1 MDYHDRFRVKPGA
14 TVDLRRFD
22 AAQTAGRSEREAR
35 DEIAANADKL
45 RKLQDTL
52 YAENRRSLLIVLQA
66 MDAGGKDGTVRHV
79 FASIN
84 PQGVSVHAFKQP
96 TPQEAAHDFLWR
108 VHAVT
113 PARGRIAIFNRSHYE
128 DVLVVRVH
136 GLVPEKVWSLR
147 YDRINEF
154 EKTLAQNDTHILK
167 FFLHIT
173 PEEQLERFKARLD
186 DPRKQWKISED
197 DYVERT
203 SWDAYT
209 AAYEDVFR
217 RCSTDDAPWFVIPAN
232 HKWFRNLAVSSIVVE
247 TLEALKLRYPPPT
260 VDLAEI
266 GRRYHAAAETP
277 IA

>member
-1 MDYHDRFRVKPGA
+1 MDYHDRFRVTPGT
-14 TVDLRRFD
+14 TVDLRCLD
-22 AAQTAGRSEREAR
+22 ATQTASRSEREAR

-66 MDAGGKDGTVRHV
+66 MDAGGKDGIVRHV
-79 FASIN
+79 FASMN

-128 DVLVVRVH
+128 DVLVARVH

-154 EKTLAQNDTHILK
+154 EKTLAQNDTHVLK

-203 SWDAYT
+203 SWDAYM
-209 AAYEDVFR
+209 AAYEEVFR

-247 TLEALKLRYPPPT
+247 TLEALKLHYPLPT